1 MQQVW
6 KMPKWMERYRELIRT
21 RGQRSVEDVMSD
33 TSGDMNSPHAEL
45 RERSM
50 SNYAVAAQINLLNDL
65 YQRGLLTKDE

>member
-33 TSGDMNSPHAEL
+33 TLGDMNSPLAEL

>member
-1 MQQVW
+1 MQQQW

-21 RGQRSVEDVMSD
+21 RGNRTVEEMMSD
-33 TSGDMNSPHAEL
+33 TLGDMNSPHAVL

-65 YQRGLLTKDE
+65 YQRGLLTQDE

>member
-1 MQQVW
+1 
-6 KMPKWMERYRELIRT
+6 MERYRELIRT
-21 RGQRSVEDVMSD
+21 RGNRTVEEVMSD
-33 TSGDMNSPHAEL
+33 ASGDMNSPHAEL